1 MNQHATKLYDRAER
15 KNRKRDEKKQQIAR
29 SAIKALQQLGYA
41 NTGLRD
47 IAADADMSLGSLHYY
62 FEDKTALI
70 IYCVTRYKESFVH
83 DISQKIQL
91 ASDFES
97 LVDGFSLALADTI
110 IDDDSETHQLW
121 YDIRSQ
127 SQFDPMFR
135 PVVSEIEA
143 SMIDV
148 IAMAARSLNLKID
161 VTTEY
166 AALDGVFRY
175 SLQERRFGKHRS
187 RDDLCAVFR
196 QYLQRWRS

>member
-1 MNQHATKLYDRAER
+1 MAQLATKLHERAER
-15 KNRKRDEKKQQIAR
+15 KSRKRDEKKQQIAR

-70 IYCVTRYKESFVH
+70 IYCVTRYKEDFVH
-83 DISQKIQL
+83 GISQKLQL

-110 IDDDSETHQLW
+110 IDDSETHQLW

-127 SQFDPMFR
+127 SQFDPVFR

-148 IAMAARSLNLKID
+148 IAMAARSLNLTMD
-161 VTTEY
+161 AETEY

-175 SLQERRFGKHRS
+175 SLQERRFGKYKS
-187 RDDLCAVFR
+187 RDDLCVVFR
-196 QYLQRWRS
+196 EYLQRWRS